1 MFKKISITLL
11 SGLILSQSTMIFARP
26 GGGPGPAPAPR
37 PNHWDGHSPNR
48 WYGPGP
54 NHWYGPRP
62 GFPYVPVICGGLSL
76 LYSAGLF
83 YQCVA
88 GDYVVVTPPYGAIV
102 PALPT
107 GYSICV
113 INGVTYYYYNSI
125 YYNMSANGY
134 VVVNP
139 PVTVVQPTPVVTVQ
153 SAPVVQ
159 QVQQVQQPVQTV
171 TQTAPVATPAP
182 VQQNNTY
189 DVHIPNGNGSYT
201 VVRLKKLEN
210 GFLGPQGEFYSDH
223 PTEAQLKARYVKQ

>member
-26 GGGPGPAPAPR
+26 GGGPAPAPR
-37 PNHWDGHSPNR
+37 PNHWDNHSPN
-48 WYGPGP
+48 
-54 NHWYGPRP
+54 HWHGPRP

-88 GDYVVVTPPYGAIV
+88 GDYVVVRPPYGAIV
-102 PALPT
+102 PALPA

-139 PVTVVQPTPVVTVQ
+139 PVTVVQLTPVVTVQ
-153 SAPVVQ
+153 SAPAVQ

-171 TQTAPVATPAP
+171 TQTAPVAPVTAPAS
-182 VQQNNTY
+182 VQQDNTY